1 MPQHDLPDAYRRYIA
16 CLNDRALDQ
25 LDEFVHGQVEYNG
38 SLIGLAGYRRAR
50 ERDFLEIPDLR
61 FNIQMLVAEGSVI
74 AARLIFDCAPAGR
87 FLDLDVNGRRVRFS
101 ENVFYEY
108 EAGKI
113 RRVWSVVDKAAIEA
127 QLAVS

>member
-1 MPQHDLPDAYRRYIA
+1 MLQDDLPDAYRRYIA
-16 CLNDRALDQ
+16 CLNDRALDR

-38 SLIGLAGYRRAR
+38 SSIGLAGYRRAR

-61 FNIQMLVAEGSVI
+61 FNIRMLVAEGPVI
-74 AARLIFDCAPAGR
+74 AVRLIFDCTPAGR
-87 FLDLDVNGRRVRFS
+87 FLDLDVNGRRVTFS

-127 QLAVS
+127 QLAAP